1 MVLTVFSRLTLTIQ
15 TPIPVGFKR
24 IWASLPPARLPTKS
38 IGVGTTRPHIRP
50 PPRPPGPSG
59 LPSSDL
65 PPVPGLQAVAP
76 PGVAFAHV
84 LTLSIAMRP
93 PANSPAL
100 DSGLWPLD
108 FSSLRPGR
116 SALPRRPNIVFAAGR
131 RFPDFGLETLDL
143 GFPAHRP
150 NLRLQTPIRAS
161 APPNM
166 DSVVPESGTVAVSMI
181 NPPTYPPSSL
191 NV

>member
-84 LTLSIAMRP
+84 PTLSITLLPVTRLPTKSGVRP
-93 PANSPAL
+93 SSGAARLAGGGCWANSIQLPRT
-100 DSGLWPLD
+100 GG
-108 FSSLRPGR
+108 LRPGDWGGDG
-116 SALPRRPNIVFAAGR
+116 SSPHPATASSPPALRVCHPAISPLCPACSL
-131 RFPDFGLETLDL
+131 GLH
-143 GFPAHRP
+143 PA
-150 NLRLQTPIRAS
+150 
-161 APPNM
+161 
-166 DSVVPESGTVAVSMI
+166 
-181 NPPTYPPSSL
+181 
-191 NV
+191 